1 VVPSA
6 VVASLGTASRTIAVS
21 WADNSADETGFEI
34 QRSTTVN
41 GVYTVVGTA
50 PAVAGTGTRSFLD
63 SGGALLTGNG
73 ATYFYRVVSVRG
85 ADRSA
90 VAQSAALA
98 TPAAA
103 QSVTGLAATSGSAT
117 RITLNWANRV
127 GATTNQIF
135 RSVNGA
141 AFTLVTSVGAG
152 VITFNDDTV
161 AAPNNYRYHVDATN
175 WAGATPSVNTAAL
188 VPVAAAV
195 LAAPTGLAATTV
207 TRPVLTWVDAST
219 GETNYR
225 ASRTPITVNANGS
238 VTAGATTVISSAI
251 AANAT
256 TFTDTANQAN
266 NTTVRYD
273 VSALNG
279 ATVGTAASVYTAIT
293 GLPQANQ
300 PTATR
305 TNLTARVTVGWTAL
319 ATASVGGYEIQR
331 CVSTGA
337 NSTTCAANSPFT
349 KVSNPLAVLTAGTVD
364 GRATATYT
372 DNGVARN
379 TNYVYRMRTVGGAG
393 TGLVGGTFS
402 ASRAVSTN

>member
-1 VVPSA
+1 
-6 VVASLGTASRTIAVS
+6 
-21 WADNSADETGFEI
+21 
-34 QRSTTVN
+34 
-41 GVYTVVGTA
+41 
-50 PAVAGTGTRSFLD
+50 
-63 SGGALLTGNG
+63 
-73 ATYFYRVVSVRG
+73 
-85 ADRSA
+85 
-90 VAQSAALA
+90 
-98 TPAAA
+98 
-103 QSVTGLAATSGSAT
+103 
-117 RITLNWANRV
+117 
-127 GATTNQIF
+127 
-135 RSVNGA
+135 
-141 AFTLVTSVGAG
+141 
-152 VITFNDDTV
+152 
-161 AAPNNYRYHVDATN
+161 
-175 WAGATPSVNTAAL
+175 
-188 VPVAAAV
+188 
-195 LAAPTGLAATTV
+195 
-207 TRPVLTWVDAST
+207 VDAST